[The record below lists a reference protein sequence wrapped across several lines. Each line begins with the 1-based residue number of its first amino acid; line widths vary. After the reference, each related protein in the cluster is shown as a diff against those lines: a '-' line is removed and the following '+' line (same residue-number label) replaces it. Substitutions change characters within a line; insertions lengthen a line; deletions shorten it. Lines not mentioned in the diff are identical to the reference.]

1 MHDGSKYQDTKT
13 HTLQIKDMEKSDNGS
28 YKCLVKNDVG
38 ELLSEEA
45 DLVVSKLVINIIHN
59 L

>member
-1 MHDGSKYQDTKT
+1 MHDSIKYQDTKT
-13 HTLQIKDMEKSDNGS
+13 HTLQINDVEKSDKGS

-45 DLVVSKLVINIIHN
+45 NLAVSKLVIIT
-59 L
+59 